1 MRSLPVV
8 AALMLI
14 LVMLAPLTAQ
24 ALSVR
29 TDKATYM
36 PGETVLVSGTSVPG
50 ASVGIAAYNPA
61 GTMVFFTMVT
71 AGAGGAYS
79 ASIKIPKSLPYENWV
94 YGTYTVEAKVGATT
108 ATTSFSISAASLL
121 AGKVVDEAGNPI
133 AGAEVKVKE
142 TGASTTSGSDGKF
155 TLAVD
160 LGSWTLVVSK
170 AGYVSAE
177 KPVTAELGVKDVGT
191 IVITSL
197 ESLVAELEAKVA
209 ALSDELSVLSDKV
222 KALEA
227 QVAGIGEVSAKLDAV
242 SKKLDDL
249 SSAVSALSKSV
260 SDLNTKVSALDNSL
274 KTLGTS
280 VSDLEAS
287 VKSLEASVKDSLTKV
302 NSAVDSL
309 KLDITALRSDIA
321 SVTKAQSDL
330 SSKVDALGSKVDS
343 VGAALSSKVGSVEG
357 AVGGLSAAVY
367 AAVILSLLAFIM
379 SLLVYMTV
387 KKAIAK

>member
-8 AALMLI
+8 AGLLLI

-24 ALSVR
+24 ALTVG
-29 TDKATYM
+29 TDKPTYM

-61 GTMVFFTMVT
+61 GTMVFFTIVT
-71 AGAGGAYS
+71 AGADGKYS
-79 ASIKIPKSLPYENWV
+79 TSIKIPKTLPYENWV
-94 YGTYTVEAKVGATT
+94 YGTYTVEAKVGTTT

-121 AGKVVDEAGNPI
+121 VGRVVDEKGNPVV
-133 AGAEVKVKE
+133 GAEVRVKE
-142 TGASTTSGSDGKF
+142 TGVSTTSGSDGKF
-155 TLAVD
+155 ALAVD

-170 AGYVSAE
+170 AGYVSTE
-177 KPVTAELGVKDVGT
+177 ESVTAELGVKDVGT

-197 ESLVAELEAKVA
+197 ESLIAKLEAKVA
-209 ALSDELSVLSDKV
+209 ALSAELSALSDEV

-227 QVAGIGEVSAKLDAV
+227 QVAGIGEVSAKLDTV

-249 SSAVSALSKSV
+249 SNTLSALSKSV
-260 SDLNTKVSALDNSL
+260 SDLSNKVSALEAPL
-274 KTLGTS
+274 KALSTS
-280 VSDLEAS
+280 VSGLESS
-287 VKSLEASVKDSLTKV
+287 VKSLEASVKDSLAKV
-302 NSAVDSL
+302 NTAVDSL

-321 SVTKAQSDL
+321 SVSKAQGDL

-343 VGAALSSKVGSVEG
+343 VGAAISGRIGGVEG

-367 AAVILSLLAFIM
+367 AAVTLSLLAFVM